1 MGGPSLAGAAPFKP
15 ITGKLN
21 KPGYTVI
28 ALAANG
34 QARSVIAKRGSF
46 RVVPPAAMVTL
57 QLRASDG
64 VYAGPIVLQEKGAKR
79 KPHLAIVG
87 VKAGAP
93 LGNITV
99 NSVAGYALARLSKR
113 VWKARVDT
121 TRWAR
126 AKNGV
131 PIGAG
136 NFGRVLSPPPRVS
149 PPGDLDADGIP
160 DVLDIDMNGNLILND
175 VDRSTS
181 TASRARA
188 SQAQQRLFYPRT
200 SLLLT
205 GGSSLK
211 AGVFTPIGQPVNVN
225 APGLSEADINAALV
239 SYELLSVGAANGPYA
254 SGELDCGGLS
264 YCSAGGTGVHL
275 DNQHFPFQIN
285 PEPFPS
291 CCEANGNGLGSLDPN
306 PNGKGGLGL
315 LLAPRATADQIRAG
329 DVLLIHATCK
339 WPVPCGPTPGTC
351 CTPEYAMTLPGTLDS
366 VFATVPAL
374 ASYTD
379 ALGTHEVSYPIAHGA
394 PIGSGPGTT
403 LPVVAGLGGGTN
415 VSVRLTFWRPQRRA
429 VPGEVPAGAGQWID
443 MGGLI
448 QFATGGQ
455 GGTPCPASAYSDVD
469 PSLIASV
476 QTLPGDKRAS
486 VFIDLAHDQPADPHN
501 AFSYTLD
508 LSQCLAAA
516 GVPWGNG
523 PAGTT
528 PFTFSA
534 LFPPVAG
541 QPASGATSGYYFYL
555 KAPAEPSFTIEKL
568 QRIAGEGSYSAA
580 EHMGELGK
588 TVEYKIVVKNT
599 GNVSLK
605 FGSLKDT
612 GCEGIT
618 PAGATELAAGTPP
631 EESFSCTHT
640 LSAVGAYT
648 NEATIE
654 GNEGTGSKTSNK
666 VTVQP

>member
-239 SYELLSVGAANGPYA
+239 SYGLLSVGAANGPYA

-275 DNQHFPFQIN
+275 QVA
-285 PEPFPS
+285 
-291 CCEANGNGLGSLDPN
+291 CAMRPN
-306 PNGKGGLGL
+306 P
-315 LLAPRATADQIRAG
+315 G
-329 DVLLIHATCK
+329 DVLHA
-339 WPVPCGPTPGTC
+339 G
-351 CTPEYAMTLPGTLDS
+351 
-366 VFATVPAL
+366 
-374 ASYTD
+374 
-379 ALGTHEVSYPIAHGA
+379 
-394 PIGSGPGTT
+394 
-403 LPVVAGLGGGTN
+403 
-415 VSVRLTFWRPQRRA
+415 VRH
-429 VPGEVPAGAGQWID
+429 
-443 MGGLI
+443 
-448 QFATGGQ
+448 
-455 GGTPCPASAYSDVD
+455 D
-469 PSLIASV
+469 PSRH
-476 QTLPGDKRAS
+476 P
-486 VFIDLAHDQPADPHN
+486 
-501 AFSYTLD
+501 
-508 LSQCLAAA
+508 
-516 GVPWGNG
+516 
-523 PAGTT
+523 
-528 PFTFSA
+528 
-534 LFPPVAG
+534 
-541 QPASGATSGYYFYL
+541 
-555 KAPAEPSFTIEKL
+555 
-568 QRIAGEGSYSAA
+568 
-580 EHMGELGK
+580 
-588 TVEYKIVVKNT
+588 
-599 GNVSLK
+599 
-605 FGSLKDT
+605 
-612 GCEGIT
+612 
-618 PAGATELAAGTPP
+618 
-631 EESFSCTHT
+631 
-640 LSAVGAYT
+640 
-648 NEATIE
+648 
-654 GNEGTGSKTSNK
+654 
-666 VTVQP
+666 